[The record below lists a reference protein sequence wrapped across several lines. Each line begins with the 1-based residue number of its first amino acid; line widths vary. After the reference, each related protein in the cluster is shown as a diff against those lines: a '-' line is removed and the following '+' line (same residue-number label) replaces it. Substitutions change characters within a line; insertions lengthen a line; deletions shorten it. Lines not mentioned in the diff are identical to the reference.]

1 MKHKTAFFVCIY
13 LFFIGIHPAGL
24 QAQRTKT
31 VALVGAHVI
40 DGTGAEPVENA
51 VVLIEGELIK
61 AVGPA
66 AEIVIPENA
75 ERIDTSGKWILPG
88 FIDLHIHLTYPQGL
102 EMYSGD
108 TGSFQT
114 IRALSVMDKLLKAG
128 ITSVRD
134 VASHV
139 EPMQA
144 IQIGTQQGYLSSIR
158 VFSVGQGIVSTGGHG
173 EILTATRAADGADEW
188 RKAVRETKKAGFEYV
203 KILPPFTPEE
213 VCAAV
218 DEVRI
223 KGMRITA
230 HGGGASDTVPPSM
243 TRIAVEAGVQCIEH
257 PPKMS
262 EGTLELMAEKG
273 VHWVPTLAVYRQLYR
288 SGMKKDLLA
297 LGWSAKM
304 HEDMF
309 KKGWG
314 LGLTIGVGTDFV
326 GSFTKRYPKP
336 YFEELRYYVDLG
348 LTPMEAIVCATRNGG
363 IILGK
368 AETLGTLEPGK
379 LADLQVVGGNPLLSF
394 EALGNPEMVMI
405 GGRILL
411 ASKKSRNP

>member
-1 MKHKTAFFVCIY
+1 MKHRTI
-13 LFFIGIHPAGL
+13 FFICVGLFLVGIHPTDL
-24 QAQRTKT
+24 QAQRSKT
-31 VALVGAHVI
+31 VALVGAHLI
-40 DGTGAEPVENA
+40 DGTGADPVENA
-51 VVLIEGELIK
+51 VVIIEDERVK
-61 AVGPA
+61 AVGSS
-66 AEIVIPENA
+66 AEVTIPENA
-75 ERIDTSGKWILPG
+75 ERIDVSGRWILPG

-102 EMYSGD
+102 EIYSGD
-108 TGSFQT
+108 SGSFQT
-114 IRALSVMDKLLKAG
+114 IRALFVMDRLLKAG

-134 VASHV
+134 VASHL

-144 IQIGTQQGYLSSIR
+144 IQIGAQQGYIRSIR

-203 KILPPFTPEE
+203 KILPPFTPDE
-213 VCAAV
+213 VGAAV
-218 DEVRI
+218 DEARI

-262 EGTLELMAEKG
+262 EGTLELMAKKG
-273 VHWVPTLAVYRQLYR
+273 VHWVPTMAIYRQLYR

-297 LGWSAKM
+297 LGWSARM
-304 HEDMF
+304 HEEMF
-309 KKGWG
+309 KKGWA

-336 YFEELRYYVDLG
+336 YFEELKYYLDLG

-363 IILGK
+363 IILGR
-368 AETLGTLEPGK
+368 EDTLGTLEPGK
-379 LADLQVVGGNPLLSF
+379 LADLQVVGGNPLQSL
-394 EALGNPEMVMI
+394 EALGNPEIVMV
-405 GGRILL
+405 GGEILHRF
-411 ASKKSRNP
+411 KKQ